1 MYRLKQVLFLVCF
14 ISFVS
19 SEETYEVVTITS
31 VVPKN
36 SGSIVTSV
44 DVLDLD
50 FLNNAL
56 AKDLTSLLRNN
67 LAIDVSNNGG
77 MGQLS
82 SIFLRGSNS
91 NHTLVK
97 INGIKINPSTA
108 GGASVYNLDTQ
119 LINTVEIGYGPLSA
133 IHGSNAIGGVID
145 ISTKSQSKSVKSALG
160 LSLGPD
166 EFRKYIF
173 KTNQEISDKIFFN
186 ISASNSKTDGFP
198 SLSNSDLDRGYE
210 NKTIISNIEFNSEFT
225 NIELSSWSAEGDI
238 EYLVFGSPTSQEYKN
253 SAYGLEISNNFE
265 RLFFYEFNLSTSQDL
280 IRQNDLNFLGLIDIT
295 NTKREFVEFILS
307 EFQVFGEGDLAFG
320 INKEKENIDYS
331 SYGTIYKKEINTKSI
346 FASSSFES
354 QKNSFFSSVRS
365 SNHDIYNDNLSW
377 NVEGLRNLNSKWK
390 MGLSRGSSF
399 RSPVSSEL
407 YGFGGNIFLEPE
419 INSSSE
425 INIKRIRENSRLNIS
440 VFKNNVTNLIDFDYQ
455 DYVLKNITQTTNE
468 GLEIR
473 YKLLGNDWDIN
484 FTFRA
489 QDPKDNQG
497 KQLLRRSKKSAS
509 FSLTKNINGFTTSFN
524 FSAFGKRKDFGDIRL
539 PGYGLSNLSTSW
551 VINKK
556 LKFSLKLENVFDK
569 DYFTAATSNA
579 FYLNQGRSVW
589 MRLNYEFEN

>member
-56 AKDLTSLLRNN
+56 AKDLTSLLKNN

-145 ISTKSQSKSVKSALG
+145 ISTKSQSKSVKTALG

-346 FASSSFES
+346 FASSSFEF

-365 SNHDIYNDNLSW
+365 SNHDIYDDNLSW
-377 NVEGLRNLNSKWK
+377 NVEGLRNLNSQWK

-425 INIKRIRENSRLNIS
+425 INIKRIRKNSRLNIS

-455 DYVLKNITQTTNE
+455 DYVLKNITQTTNK

-497 KQLLRRSKKSAS
+497 EQLLRRSKKSAS

>member
-56 AKDLTSLLRNN
+56 AKDLTSLLKNN

-108 GGASVYNLDTQ
+108 GGASIYNLDTQ

-145 ISTKSQSKSVKSALG
+145 ISTKSQSKSVKTALG

-173 KTNQEISDKIFFN
+173 KTNQEISDNIFFN

-346 FASSSFES
+346 FASSSFEF
-354 QKNSFFSSVRS
+354 QKNSFFSSIRS
-365 SNHDIYNDNLSW
+365 SNHDIYDDNLSW

-390 MGLSRGSSF
+390 IGLSRGSSF

-473 YKLLGNDWDIN
+473 YKLLGNDWDVN

-497 KQLLRRSKKSAS
+497 EQLLRRSKKSAS

>member
-56 AKDLTSLLRNN
+56 AKDLTSLLKNN

-145 ISTKSQSKSVKSALG
+145 ISTKSQSKSVKTALG

-173 KTNQEISDKIFFN
+173 KTNQEISDNIFFN

-346 FASSSFES
+346 FASSSFEF
-354 QKNSFFSSVRS
+354 QKNSFFSSIRS
-365 SNHDIYNDNLSW
+365 SNHDIYDDNLSW

-390 MGLSRGSSF
+390 IGLSRGSSF

-473 YKLLGNDWDIN
+473 YKLLGNDWDVN

-497 KQLLRRSKKSAS
+497 EQLLRRSKKSAS

>member
-56 AKDLTSLLRNN
+56 AKDLTSLLKNN

-108 GGASVYNLDTQ
+108 GGASIYNLDTQ

-145 ISTKSQSKSVKSALG
+145 ISTKSQSKSVKTALG

-173 KTNQEISDKIFFN
+173 KTNQEISDNIFFN

-331 SYGTIYKKEINTKSI
+331 SYGTLYKKEINTKSI
-346 FASSSFES
+346 FASSSFEF
-354 QKNSFFSSVRS
+354 QKNSFFSSIRS
-365 SNHDIYNDNLSW
+365 SNHDIYDDNLSW

-390 MGLSRGSSF
+390 IGLSRGSSF

-455 DYVLKNITQTTNE
+455 DYVLKNITQATNE

-473 YKLLGNDWDIN
+473 YKLLGNDWDVN

-497 KQLLRRSKKSAS
+497 EQLLRRSKKSAS

>member
-56 AKDLTSLLRNN
+56 AKDLTSLLKNN

-145 ISTKSQSKSVKSALG
+145 ISTKSQSKSVKTALG

-173 KTNQEISDKIFFN
+173 KTNQEISDNIFFN

-346 FASSSFES
+346 FASSSFEF

-365 SNHDIYNDNLSW
+365 SNHDIYDDNLSW

-425 INIKRIRENSRLNIS
+425 INIKQIRENSRLNIS

-497 KQLLRRSKKSAS
+497 EQLLRRSKKSAS

>member
-31 VVPKN
+31 VVPKK

-56 AKDLTSLLRNN
+56 AKDLTSLLKNN

-119 LINTVEIGYGPLSA
+119 LINAVEIGYGPLSA

-145 ISTKSQSKSVKSALG
+145 ISTKSRNKSVKTALG
-160 LSLGPD
+160 LSSGPD
-166 EFRKYIF
+166 EFHKYIF
-173 KTNQEISDKIFFN
+173 KTSQEISDNIFFD

-210 NKTIISNIEFNSEFT
+210 NKTIISNIEFNSELT

-331 SYGTIYKKEINTKSI
+331 SYGTLYKKEINTKSI
-346 FASSSFES
+346 FASSSFEF

-365 SNHDIYNDNLSW
+365 SNHDIYDNNFSW
-377 NVEGLRNLNSKWK
+377 NVEGLRDLNSKWK

-425 INIKRIRENSRLNIS
+425 INIKRIKENSRLNIS

-489 QDPKDNQG
+489 QDPKDDQG
-497 KQLLRRSKKSAS
+497 EQLLRRSK
-509 FSLTKNINGFTTSFN
+509 NQ
-524 FSAFGKRKDFGDIRL
+524 
-539 PGYGLSNLSTSW
+539 P
-551 VINKK
+551 
-556 LKFSLKLENVFDK
+556 VFH
-569 DYFTAATSNA
+569 
-579 FYLNQGRSVW
+579 
-589 MRLNYEFEN
+589 

>member
-56 AKDLTSLLRNN
+56 AKDLTSLLKNN

-173 KTNQEISDKIFFN
+173 KTNQEISDNIFFN

-320 INKEKENIDYS
+320 INKEKEKIDYS

-346 FASSSFES
+346 FASSSFEF

-473 YKLLGNDWDIN
+473 YKLLGNNWDIN

-497 KQLLRRSKKSAS
+497 EQLLRRSRKSAS

>member
-1 MYRLKQVLFLVCF
+1 VCF
-14 ISFVS
+14 VSFVS
-19 SEETYEVVTITS
+19 SEEIYEVVTITS

-44 DVLDLD
+44 DVLDLN

-119 LINTVEIGYGPLSA
+119 LINAVEIGYGPLSA

-145 ISTKSQSKSVKSALG
+145 ISTKSRKKSVKTALG
-160 LSLGPD
+160 LSSGPD
-166 EFRKYIF
+166 EFHKYIF
-173 KTNQEISDKIFFN
+173 KTSQEISDNIFFD

-210 NKTIISNIEFNSEFT
+210 NKTIISNIEFNSELT

-320 INKEKENIDYS
+320 INREKENIDYS
-331 SYGTIYKKEINTKSI
+331 SYGTIYKKEINTKSV
-346 FASSSFES
+346 FASSSFEF

-365 SNHDIYNDNLSW
+365 SNHDIYDNNFSW
-377 NVEGLRNLNSKWK
+377 NVEGLRDLNSKWK

-425 INIKRIRENSRLNIS
+425 INIKRIGESSRLNIS
-440 VFKNNVTNLIDFDYQ
+440 VFKNNVANLIDFDYQ

-468 GLEIR
+468 GLEVR
-473 YKLLGNDWDIN
+473 YKLLRNDWDIN
-484 FTFRA
+484 LTFRA

-497 KQLLRRSKKSAS
+497 EQLLRRSKKSAS
-509 FSLTKNINGFTTSFN
+509 ISLTKNINGFATSLN

-551 VINKK
+551 AVNKK

>member
-56 AKDLTSLLRNN
+56 AKDLTSLLKNN

-145 ISTKSQSKSVKSALG
+145 ISTKSQSKSVKTALG

-173 KTNQEISDKIFFN
+173 KTNQEISDNIFFN

-331 SYGTIYKKEINTKSI
+331 SYGTLYKKEINTKSI
-346 FASSSFES
+346 FASSSFEF
-354 QKNSFFSSVRS
+354 QKNSFFSSIRS
-365 SNHDIYNDNLSW
+365 SNHDIYDDNLSW

-425 INIKRIRENSRLNIS
+425 INIKQIRENSRLNIS

-455 DYVLKNITQTTNE
+455 DYVLKNITQATNE

-473 YKLLGNDWDIN
+473 YKLLGNDWDVN

-497 KQLLRRSKKSAS
+497 EQLLRRSKKSAS

>member
-56 AKDLTSLLRNN
+56 AKDLTSLLKNN

-145 ISTKSQSKSVKSALG
+145 ISTKSQSKSVKTALG

-173 KTNQEISDKIFFN
+173 KTNQEISDNIFFN

-331 SYGTIYKKEINTKSI
+331 SYGTIYKKEINTKSV
-346 FASSSFES
+346 FASSSFEF

-365 SNHDIYNDNLSW
+365 SNHDIYDDNLSW

-473 YKLLGNDWDIN
+473 YKLLGNNWDIN

-497 KQLLRRSKKSAS
+497 EQLLRRSKKSAS

>member
-14 ISFVS
+14 VSFVS
-19 SEETYEVVTITS
+19 SEEIYEVVTITS

-44 DVLDLD
+44 DVLDLN

-119 LINTVEIGYGPLSA
+119 LINAVEIGYGPLSA

-145 ISTKSQSKSVKSALG
+145 ISTKSRNKSVKTALG
-160 LSLGPD
+160 LSSGPD
-166 EFRKYIF
+166 EFHKYIF
-173 KTNQEISDKIFFN
+173 KTSQEISDNIFFD

-210 NKTIISNIEFNSEFT
+210 NKTIISNIEFNSELT

-307 EFQVFGEGDLAFG
+307 EFQVFGEEDLAFG

-331 SYGTIYKKEINTKSI
+331 SYGTVYKKEINTKSV
-346 FASSSFES
+346 FASSSFEF

-365 SNHDIYNDNLSW
+365 SNHDIYDNNFSW
-377 NVEGLRNLNSKWK
+377 NVEGLRDLNSKWK

-425 INIKRIRENSRLNIS
+425 INIKRIGESSRLNIS
-440 VFKNNVTNLIDFDYQ
+440 VFKNNVANLIDFDYQ

-468 GLEIR
+468 GLEVR
-473 YKLLGNDWDIN
+473 YKLLRNDWDIN
-484 FTFRA
+484 LTFRA

-497 KQLLRRSKKSAS
+497 EQLLRRSKKSAS
-509 FSLTKNINGFTTSFN
+509 ISLTKDINGFATSLN

-551 VINKK
+551 AVNKK

>member
-56 AKDLTSLLRNN
+56 AKDLTSLLKNN

-145 ISTKSQSKSVKSALG
+145 ISTKSQSKSVKTALG

-173 KTNQEISDKIFFN
+173 KTNQEISENIFFN

-331 SYGTIYKKEINTKSI
+331 SYGTLYKKEINTKSI
-346 FASSSFES
+346 FASSSFEF
-354 QKNSFFSSVRS
+354 QKNSFFSSIRS
-365 SNHDIYNDNLSW
+365 SNHDIYDDNLSW

-390 MGLSRGSSF
+390 IGLSRGSSF

-425 INIKRIRENSRLNIS
+425 INIKRIKENSRLNIS

-497 KQLLRRSKKSAS
+497 EQLLRRSKKSAS

>member
-1 MYRLKQVLFLVCF
+1 
-14 ISFVS
+14 
-19 SEETYEVVTITS
+19 
-31 VVPKN
+31 
-36 SGSIVTSV
+36 
-44 DVLDLD
+44 LDLN

-108 GGASVYNLDTQ
+108 GGASIYNLDTQ
-119 LINTVEIGYGPLSA
+119 LINAVEIGYGPLSA

-145 ISTKSQSKSVKSALG
+145 ISTKSQSKSVKTALG

-166 EFRKYIF
+166 EFRKYIL
-173 KTNQEISDKIFFN
+173 KTSQEISDNIFFN

-210 NKTIISNIEFNSEFT
+210 NKTIISNIEFNSELT

-307 EFQVFGEGDLAFG
+307 EIKVLGEGDLAFG

-331 SYGTIYKKEINTKSI
+331 SYGTVYKKEINTKSV
-346 FASSSFES
+346 FASSSFEF

-365 SNHDIYNDNLSW
+365 SNHNIYDNNLSW
-377 NVEGLRNLNSKWK
+377 NVEGLRDLNSKWK

-425 INIKRIRENSRLNIS
+425 INVKRIGENSRLNIS
-440 VFKNNVTNLIDFDYQ
+440 VFKNNVANLIDFDYQ

-468 GLEIR
+468 GLEVK
-473 YKLLGNDWDIN
+473 YKLLRNDWDIN

-497 KQLLRRSKKSAS
+497 EQLLRRSKKSAS
-509 FSLTKNINGFTTSFN
+509 ISLTKDINGFATSLN
-524 FSAFGKRKDFGDIRL
+524 FSAFGKRKDFGDINL

-551 VINKK
+551 VVNKK

>member
-1 MYRLKQVLFLVCF
+1 
-14 ISFVS
+14 
-19 SEETYEVVTITS
+19 
-31 VVPKN
+31 
-36 SGSIVTSV
+36 VTSV
-44 DVLDLD
+44 DVLDLN

-108 GGASVYNLDTQ
+108 GGASIYNLDTQ
-119 LINTVEIGYGPLSA
+119 LINAVEIGYGPLSA

-145 ISTKSQSKSVKSALG
+145 ISTKSQSKSVKTALG

-166 EFRKYIF
+166 EFRKYIL
-173 KTNQEISDKIFFN
+173 KTSQEISDNIFFN

-210 NKTIISNIEFNSEFT
+210 NKTIISNIEFNSELT

-307 EFQVFGEGDLAFG
+307 EIKVLGEGDLAFG

-331 SYGTIYKKEINTKSI
+331 SYGTVYKKEINTKSD
-346 FASSSFES
+346 FASSSFEF

-365 SNHDIYNDNLSW
+365 SNHNIYDNNLSW
-377 NVEGLRNLNSKWK
+377 NVEGLRDLNSKWK

-425 INIKRIRENSRLNIS
+425 INVKRIGENSRLNIS
-440 VFKNNVTNLIDFDYQ
+440 VFKNNVANLIDFDYQ

-468 GLEIR
+468 GLEVK
-473 YKLLGNDWDIN
+473 YKLLRNDWDIN

-497 KQLLRRSKKSAS
+497 EQLLRRSKKSAS
-509 FSLTKNINGFTTSFN
+509 ISLTKDINGFATSLN
-524 FSAFGKRKDFGDIRL
+524 FSAFGKRKDFGDINL

-551 VINKK
+551 VVNKK

>member
-56 AKDLTSLLRNN
+56 AKDLTSLLKNN

-145 ISTKSQSKSVKSALG
+145 ISTKSQSKSVKTALG

-425 INIKRIRENSRLNIS
+425 INIKQIRENSRLNIS

>member
-56 AKDLTSLLRNN
+56 AKDLTSLLKNN

-108 GGASVYNLDTQ
+108 GGASIYNLDTQ

-145 ISTKSQSKSVKSALG
+145 ISTKSQSKSVKTALG

-346 FASSSFES
+346 FASSSFEF

-390 MGLSRGSSF
+390 IGLSRGSSF

-425 INIKRIRENSRLNIS
+425 INIKQIRENSRLNIS

-473 YKLLGNDWDIN
+473 YKLLGNNWDIN

-497 KQLLRRSKKSAS
+497 EQLLRRSKKSAS

>member
-56 AKDLTSLLRNN
+56 AKDLTSLLKNN

-145 ISTKSQSKSVKSALG
+145 ISTKSQSKSVKTALG

-331 SYGTIYKKEINTKSI
+331 SYGTLYKKEINTKSI
-346 FASSSFES
+346 FASSSFEF
-354 QKNSFFSSVRS
+354 QKNSFFSSIRS
-365 SNHDIYNDNLSW
+365 SNHDIYDDNLSW

-390 MGLSRGSSF
+390 IGLSRGSSF

-425 INIKRIRENSRLNIS
+425 INIKRIRKNSRLNIS

-473 YKLLGNDWDIN
+473 YKLLGNDWDVN

-497 KQLLRRSKKSAS
+497 EQLLRRSKKSAS

>member
-56 AKDLTSLLRNN
+56 AKDLTSLLKNN

-145 ISTKSQSKSVKSALG
+145 ISTKSQSKSVKTALG

-173 KTNQEISDKIFFN
+173 KTNQEISDNIFFN

-425 INIKRIRENSRLNIS
+425 INIKQIRENSRLNIS

-455 DYVLKNITQTTNE
+455 DYVLKNITQATNE

-473 YKLLGNDWDIN
+473 YKLLGNDWDVN

-497 KQLLRRSKKSAS
+497 EQLLRRSKKSAS

>member
-56 AKDLTSLLRNN
+56 AKDLTSLLKNN

-145 ISTKSQSKSVKSALG
+145 ISTKSQSKSVKTALG

-455 DYVLKNITQTTNE
+455 DYVIKNITQTTHE

-497 KQLLRRSKKSAS
+497 EQLLRRSKKSAS

>member
-56 AKDLTSLLRNN
+56 AKDLTSLLKNN

-145 ISTKSQSKSVKSALG
+145 ISTKSQSKSVKTALG

-173 KTNQEISDKIFFN
+173 KTNQEISDNIFFN

-331 SYGTIYKKEINTKSI
+331 SYGTIYKKEINTKSV
-346 FASSSFES
+346 FSSSSFEF

-365 SNHDIYNDNLSW
+365 SNHDIYDDNISW

>member
-56 AKDLTSLLRNN
+56 AKDLTSLLKNN

-145 ISTKSQSKSVKSALG
+145 ISTKSQSKSVKTALG

-346 FASSSFES
+346 FASSSFEF

-365 SNHDIYNDNLSW
+365 SNHDIYDDNLSW

>member
-56 AKDLTSLLRNN
+56 AKDLTSLLKNN

-145 ISTKSQSKSVKSALG
+145 ISTKSQSKSVKTALG

-346 FASSSFES
+346 FASSSFEF

-425 INIKRIRENSRLNIS
+425 INIKQIRENSRLNIS

-497 KQLLRRSKKSAS
+497 EQLLRRSKKSAS

>member
-1 MYRLKQVLFLVCF
+1 
-14 ISFVS
+14 
-19 SEETYEVVTITS
+19 
-31 VVPKN
+31 
-36 SGSIVTSV
+36 
-44 DVLDLD
+44 LDLN

-108 GGASVYNLDTQ
+108 GGASIYNLDTQ
-119 LINTVEIGYGPLSA
+119 LINAVEIGYGPLSA

-145 ISTKSQSKSVKSALG
+145 ISTKSQSKSVKTALG

-166 EFRKYIF
+166 EFRKYIL
-173 KTNQEISDKIFFN
+173 KTSQEISDNIFFN

-210 NKTIISNIEFNSEFT
+210 NKTIISNIEFNSELT

-307 EFQVFGEGDLAFG
+307 EIKVLGEGDLAFG

-331 SYGTIYKKEINTKSI
+331 SYGTLYKTEINTKSV
-346 FASSSFES
+346 FASSSFEF

-365 SNHDIYNDNLSW
+365 SNHNIYDNNLSW
-377 NVEGLRNLNSKWK
+377 NVEGLRDLNSKWK

-425 INIKRIRENSRLNIS
+425 INVKRIGENSRLNIS
-440 VFKNNVTNLIDFDYQ
+440 VFKNNVANLIDFDYQ

-468 GLEIR
+468 GLEVR
-473 YKLLGNDWDIN
+473 YKLLRNDWDIN
-484 FTFRA
+484 LTFRA

-497 KQLLRRSKKSAS
+497 EQLLRRSKKSAS
-509 FSLTKNINGFTTSFN
+509 ISLTKDINGFATSLN
-524 FSAFGKRKDFGDIRL
+524 FSAFGKRKDFGDINL

-551 VINKK
+551 VVNKK

>member
-1 MYRLKQVLFLVCF
+1 
-14 ISFVS
+14 
-19 SEETYEVVTITS
+19 
-31 VVPKN
+31 
-36 SGSIVTSV
+36 VTSV
-44 DVLDLD
+44 DVLDLN

-119 LINTVEIGYGPLSA
+119 LINAVEIGYGPLSA

-145 ISTKSQSKSVKSALG
+145 ISTKSRNKSVKTALG
-160 LSLGPD
+160 LSSGPD
-166 EFRKYIF
+166 EFHKYIF
-173 KTNQEISDKIFFN
+173 KTSQEISDNIFFD

-210 NKTIISNIEFNSEFT
+210 NKTIISNIEFNSELT

-320 INKEKENIDYS
+320 INREKENIDYS
-331 SYGTIYKKEINTKSI
+331 SYGTIYKKEINTKSV
-346 FASSSFES
+346 FASSSFEF

-365 SNHDIYNDNLSW
+365 SNHDIYDNNFSW
-377 NVEGLRNLNSKWK
+377 NVEGLRDLNSKWK

-425 INIKRIRENSRLNIS
+425 INIKRIGESSRLNIS
-440 VFKNNVTNLIDFDYQ
+440 VFKNNVANLIDFDYQ

-468 GLEIR
+468 GLEVR
-473 YKLLGNDWDIN
+473 YKLLRNDWDIN
-484 FTFRA
+484 LTFRA

-497 KQLLRRSKKSAS
+497 EQLLRRSKKSAS
-509 FSLTKNINGFTTSFN
+509 ISLTKNINGFATSLN

-551 VINKK
+551 AVNKK

>member
-56 AKDLTSLLRNN
+56 AKDLTSLLKNN

-145 ISTKSQSKSVKSALG
+145 ISTKSQSKSVKTALG

-320 INKEKENIDYS
+320 INREKENIDYS
-331 SYGTIYKKEINTKSI
+331 SYGTIYKKEINTKSV
-346 FASSSFES
+346 FASSSFEF

-365 SNHDIYNDNLSW
+365 SNHDIYDNNFSW
-377 NVEGLRNLNSKWK
+377 NVEGLRDLNSKWK

>member
-56 AKDLTSLLRNN
+56 AKDLTSLLKNN

-145 ISTKSQSKSVKSALG
+145 ISTKSQSKSVKTALG

-331 SYGTIYKKEINTKSI
+331 SYGTLYKKEINTKSI
-346 FASSSFES
+346 FASSSFEF

-390 MGLSRGSSF
+390 IGLSRGSSF

-473 YKLLGNDWDIN
+473 YKLLGNDWDVN

-497 KQLLRRSKKSAS
+497 EQLLRRSKKSAS

>member
-56 AKDLTSLLRNN
+56 AKDLTSLLKNN

-145 ISTKSQSKSVKSALG
+145 ISTKSQSKIVKSALG

-173 KTNQEISDKIFFN
+173 KTN
-186 ISASNSKTDGFP
+186 
-198 SLSNSDLDRGYE
+198 
-210 NKTIISNIEFNSEFT
+210 
-225 NIELSSWSAEGDI
+225 
-238 EYLVFGSPTSQEYKN
+238 
-253 SAYGLEISNNFE
+253 
-265 RLFFYEFNLSTSQDL
+265 
-280 IRQNDLNFLGLIDIT
+280 
-295 NTKREFVEFILS
+295 
-307 EFQVFGEGDLAFG
+307 
-320 INKEKENIDYS
+320 
-331 SYGTIYKKEINTKSI
+331 
-346 FASSSFES
+346 
-354 QKNSFFSSVRS
+354 
-365 SNHDIYNDNLSW
+365 
-377 NVEGLRNLNSKWK
+377 
-390 MGLSRGSSF
+390 
-399 RSPVSSEL
+399 
-407 YGFGGNIFLEPE
+407 
-419 INSSSE
+419 
-425 INIKRIRENSRLNIS
+425 
-440 VFKNNVTNLIDFDYQ
+440 
-455 DYVLKNITQTTNE
+455 
-468 GLEIR
+468 
-473 YKLLGNDWDIN
+473 
-484 FTFRA
+484 
-489 QDPKDNQG
+489 
-497 KQLLRRSKKSAS
+497 
-509 FSLTKNINGFTTSFN
+509 
-524 FSAFGKRKDFGDIRL
+524 
-539 PGYGLSNLSTSW
+539 
-551 VINKK
+551 
-556 LKFSLKLENVFDK
+556 
-569 DYFTAATSNA
+569 
-579 FYLNQGRSVW
+579 
-589 MRLNYEFEN
+589 

>member
-56 AKDLTSLLRNN
+56 AKDLTSLLKNN

-145 ISTKSQSKSVKSALG
+145 ISTKSQSKSVKTALG

-346 FASSSFES
+346 FASSSFEF
-354 QKNSFFSSVRS
+354 QKNSFFSSIRS
-365 SNHDIYNDNLSW
+365 SNHDIYDDNLSW

-390 MGLSRGSSF
+390 IGLSRGSSF

-425 INIKRIRENSRLNIS
+425 INIKQIRENSRLNIS

-497 KQLLRRSKKSAS
+497 EQLLRRSKKSAS